1 MIDDLADNN
10 WCSGWWWLLLRLL
23 IIDVQADDET
33 SSQLH
38 DAAAVSLPPEI
49 PGLVVRAL
57 YHILTT
63 GTVTLFIV

>member
-1 MIDDLADNN
+1 M
-10 WCSGWWWLLLRLL
+10 LLRLL
-23 IIDVQADDET
+23 IIDVQADVET